1 MQRKK
6 DMTFDNWLDEVENY
20 GSRLERLLETFPT
33 ADPNALVLWLETA
46 YNVGYEEGKKD
57 GSN

>member
-1 MQRKK
+1 
-6 DMTFDNWLDEVENY
+6 MTFDNWLDEAENY

-46 YNVGYEEGKKD
+46 YGIGYEEGKKD

>member
-1 MQRKK
+1 
-6 DMTFDNWLDEVENY
+6 MTFDNWLDEIENY
-20 GSRLERLLETFPT
+20 GSRLERLLETLPT
-33 ADPNALVLWLETA
+33 ADPNVLVSWLEAA